1 MGRASEPDRRIRTDA
16 ASHSDSRRWPPS
28 CWGSQAS
35 GNFDTWFPNWV
46 PIEFARLKCMSAVPH
61 LENRPFP
68 VRTALVVDANP
79 EVDEVLAS
87 ALVSNSWCI
96 RRVSNNLAALAF
108 AEATACD
115 LILTS
120 EKTSGKQDV
129 ELLRMIRRVRPH
141 IRLII
146 LTDQATPADV
156 IASMRE
162 RAFSFFSRPF
172 SSESLASMIRS
183 AAEGPCWDEGI
194 EVLSATPN
202 WIRLAASCD
211 LRTAERLVQFINEI
225 ADLPDTERDS
235 VATAFRE
242 ILLNAIEHGA
252 QFNPNEYVEISYV
265 RARHMVM
272 CRVKD
277 PGKGFSLDQIRHSA
291 LANPPEDPMRHAA
304 YREEH
309 GLRPGGYGV
318 LLAKELVD
326 ELIYDEKGNDVLLIK
341 YLDKA
346 RGGKLAD
353 RQHTVSD

>member
-1 MGRASEPDRRIRTDA
+1 MHA
-16 ASHSDSRRWPPS
+16 A
-28 CWGSQAS
+28 
-35 GNFDTWFPNWV
+35 
-46 PIEFARLKCMSAVPH
+46 PH

-79 EVDEVLAS
+79 EVDEVITNT
-87 ALVSNSWCI
+87 LVPNAWSI
-96 RRVSNNLAALAF
+96 RHVSNNLAALAW
-108 AEATACD
+108 AETTPCD

-141 IRLII
+141 TKLII
-146 LTDQATPADV
+146 LTDQSTPADV

-172 SSESLASMIRS
+172 SRESLANMIRS

-194 EVLSATPN
+194 EILSATPN

-211 LRTAERLVQFINEI
+211 MRTAERLVQFINEI
-225 ADLPDTERDS
+225 ADLPDAERED
-235 VATAFRE
+235 VASAFRE
-242 ILLNAIEHGA
+242 ILMNAIEHGA
-252 QFNPNEYVEISYV
+252 NFDPEKFVEISYI
-265 RARHMVM
+265 RSRHMVM

-277 PGKGFSLDQIRHSA
+277 PGEGFSLDEIRHSA
-291 LANPPEDPMRHAA
+291 LSNPPEDPIRHAN

-309 GLRPGGYGV
+309 GMRAGGYGV
-318 LLAKELVD
+318 LVARELVD

-341 YLDKA
+341 YLDQSHGRGLPLDKA
-346 RGGKLAD
+346 EGA
-353 RQHTVSD
+353 

>member
-1 MGRASEPDRRIRTDA
+1 M
-16 ASHSDSRRWPPS
+16 
-28 CWGSQAS
+28 
-35 GNFDTWFPNWV
+35 N
-46 PIEFARLKCMSAVPH
+46 SAPH
-61 LENRPFP
+61 PENRPFP
-68 VRTALVVDANP
+68 IRTALVVDANSD
-79 EVDEVLAS
+79 VDEALTSTLDFESWCIQHVPNNVAALAS
-87 ALVSNSWCI
+87 A
-96 RRVSNNLAALAF
+96 
-108 AEATACD
+108 ETMPCD

-129 ELLRMIRRVRPH
+129 ELLRKIRRVRPH
-141 IRLII
+141 TRLII
-146 LTDQATPADV
+146 LTDEATPADV
-156 IASMRE
+156 IAAMRE

-172 SSESLASMIRS
+172 SPELLADMIRS

-211 LRTAERLVQFINEI
+211 LRTAERMVQFINEI
-225 ADLPDTERDS
+225 ADLPDSERGD

-252 QFNPNEYVEISYV
+252 HFNPNEFVEISYI
-265 RARHMVM
+265 RSRHMVM

-277 PGKGFSLDQIRHSA
+277 PGEGFSLDQIRHSA
-291 LANPPEDPMRHAA
+291 LANPPEDPIRHAA

-318 LLAKELVD
+318 LVARELVD

-341 YLDKA
+341 YLD
-346 RGGKLAD
+346 
-353 RQHTVSD
+353 